1 MCCLEYGFSYVVFMK
16 TTIDI
21 PDKMLAETLKHTGA
35 KTKRAAILTAV
46 EKYNRLRRLAA
57 LDARIR
63 GTFKDF
69 MTQDDLKVVRE
80 DAKWE
85 KLR

>member
-1 MCCLEYGFSYVVFMK
+1 MFVK

-21 PDKMLAETLKHTGA
+21 PKKVLAETLKHTGA
-35 KTKRAAILTAV
+35 KTKKAAILTAV

-63 GTFKDF
+63 GTFKEF
-69 MTQDDLKVVRE
+69 MTQKDLKVMRE

-85 KLR
+85 KMK

>member
-1 MCCLEYGFSYVVFMK
+1 MK

-46 EKYNRLRRLAA
+46 EKYNRLKRLAA
-57 LDARIR
+57 LDERIR
-63 GTFKDF
+63 GSFKNF
-69 MTQDDLKVVRE
+69 MTQDDLNVMRE
-80 DAKWE
+80 DPKWE
-85 KLR
+85 KIK

>member
-1 MCCLEYGFSYVVFMK
+1 MVYFGSMK

-21 PDKMLAETLKHTGA
+21 PEKDLKEVIKYTGA
-35 KTKRAAILTAV
+35 KTKKQAILTAV
-46 EKYNRLRRLAA
+46 TKYNRLQRLAA
-57 LDARIR
+57 LNARIR

-69 MTQDDLKVVRE
+69 MTQEDLKIMRE

-85 KLR
+85 AMK

>member
-1 MCCLEYGFSYVVFMK
+1 MK

-21 PDKMLAETLKHTGA
+21 PEKVLAETIKHTHA
-35 KTKRAAILTAV
+35 KTKKEAILTAV
-46 EKYNRLRRLAA
+46 EKYNQLQRLTA

-69 MTQDDLKVVRE
+69 MTQEDLKLTRQ
-80 DAKWE
+80 DAQWE
-85 KLR
+85 AMK

>member
-1 MCCLEYGFSYVVFMK
+1 MK

-21 PDKMLAETLKHTGA
+21 PDKILAETLKHTGA

-46 EKYNRLRRLAA
+46 EKYNRLKRLAA

-63 GTFKDF
+63 GSFKEF
-69 MTQDDLKVVRE
+69 MTQGDLKVMRE

-85 KLR
+85 KMK

>member
-1 MCCLEYGFSYVVFMK
+1 MK

-21 PDKMLAETLKHTGA
+21 PDKVLAETLKHTGA

-46 EKYNRLRRLAA
+46 ERYNRLKRLAE

-63 GTFKDF
+63 GTFKSF
-69 MTQDDLKVVRE
+69 MTQQDLKIMRE
-80 DAKWE
+80 DSKWE
-85 KLR
+85 KMK

>member
-1 MCCLEYGFSYVVFMK
+1 MK

-21 PDKMLAETLKHTGA
+21 PEKMLEEAIKFTGA
-35 KTKRAAILTAV
+35 KTKKEAVLTAV
-46 EKYNRLRRLAA
+46 EKYNKLRRLAA
-57 LDARIR
+57 LNARIR

-69 MTQDDLKVVRE
+69 MTQDDLKIMRE

-85 KLR
+85 AMK

>member
-1 MCCLEYGFSYVVFMK
+1 VK

-21 PDKMLAETLKHTGA
+21 PEKVLAETLKHTGA

-69 MTQDDLKVVRE
+69 MTQDDLKVTRE

-85 KLR
+85 KMK

>member
-1 MCCLEYGFSYVVFMK
+1 MK

-21 PDKMLAETLKHTGA
+21 PDKVMSEAIKHTGA
-35 KTKRAAILTAV
+35 KTKKEAIITAV
-46 EKYNRLRRLAA
+46 EKYNRLQRLAA
-57 LDARIR
+57 LNARIR

-69 MTQDDLKVVRE
+69 MTQDDLKTMRE

-85 KLR
+85 AIK

>member
-1 MCCLEYGFSYVVFMK
+1 MK

-21 PDKMLAETLKHTGA
+21 PEKVLAETIKHTGA
-35 KTKRAAILTAV
+35 KTKKEAILTAV
-46 EKYNRLRRLAA
+46 EKYNKLRRLAA

-69 MTQDDLKVVRE
+69 MTQQDLKIMRE
-80 DAKWE
+80 DAQWE
-85 KLR
+85 AMK